1 MCVYAYVYMHVYLQM
16 HVYVGPEKKRHVC
29 TFL

>member
-16 HVYVGPEKKRHVC
+16 HVYVEPEKKRHVC